1 MFLSARNVTISHYA
15 SSFVLGNEIG
25 YSNTSSPI
33 SPWISPHFGMA
44 AGDSHN
50 LELEMRI
57 FKLIS
62 MYINDFTL
70 SVRNFLLC

>member
-1 MFLSARNVTISHYA
+1 
-15 SSFVLGNEIG
+15 
-25 YSNTSSPI
+25 
-33 SPWISPHFGMA
+33 MA

-70 SVRNFLLC
+70 SVRNFFIVLGEYPILNEFLLSQALTLPLVSFKSTNPEENA